1 MANINPAQAIRLLQ
15 GQLARFQGKVVKL
28 ADYEAAQLENNAKR
42 NAPWTD
48 RTGNAR
54 NSIYGRSQ
62 TNKGDVE
69 IVHGIGIDYGKYLEL
84 KNEGKFRIIKPTVD
98 EALPRIEKDLQNIGV

>member
-1 MANINPAQAIRLLQ
+1 MNINPAQAIKLLQ
-15 GQLARFQGKVVKL
+15 GRLNSFKGKVIKL

-54 NSIYGRSQ
+54 NSIYGRTQ
-62 TNKGDVE
+62 TAKDEVE
-69 IVHGIGIDYGKYLEL
+69 IVHGIAIDYGKYLEL